1 MVGVRGFEPPAPA
14 SRRLCWS
21 LLLCQTL
28 TAIAPSKARIILT
41 WSSAEDQQ
49 SAKANGHKGWAVFDE
64 NGAYLSD
71 GIDSRYATIG
81 MIAVN
86 LNQVLA
92 GNWRKPETD
101 GCLTIISARR
111 R

>member
-1 MVGVRGFEPPAPA
+1 MRGFEPPAPA

-21 LLLCQTL
+21 LLLGQTL

-49 SAKANGHKGWAVFDE
+49 SANANGHKGWAVFDE

-71 GIDSRYATIG
+71 GIESRYATIG
-81 MIAVN
+81 MIAV
-86 LNQVLA
+86 QPEPDWPEI
-92 GNWRKPETD
+92 GGSRKRTV
-101 GCLTIISARR
+101 A
-111 R
+111 

>member
-1 MVGVRGFEPPAPA
+1 MGIE
-14 SRRLCWS
+14 
-21 LLLCQTL
+21 
-28 TAIAPSKARIILT
+28 
-41 WSSAEDQQ
+41 
-49 SAKANGHKGWAVFDE
+49 GWAVFDE

-86 LNQVLA
+86 LNQILA